1 MLAWLRGR
9 EKITCFYLQ
18 THNTTQR
25 RCLSFL
31 IYFFCEH
38 SKDFIQDLY
47 YIYLF
52 IEKCKVLIVKRAQNQ
67 LNILKRYFESDF
79 KLLFKLSFF

>member
-25 RCLSFL
+25 RCLSFF